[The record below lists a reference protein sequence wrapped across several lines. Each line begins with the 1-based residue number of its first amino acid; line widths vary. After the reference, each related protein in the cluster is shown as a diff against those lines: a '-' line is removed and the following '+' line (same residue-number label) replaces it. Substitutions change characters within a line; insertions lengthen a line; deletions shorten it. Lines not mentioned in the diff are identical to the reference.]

1 MAVSLAVAAR
11 AMAEAVVF
19 MSVFGDGSG
28 GVTARSS
35 GGGSVGGSGRSSE
48 SVSLSGC
55 QLQKQ

>member
-1 MAVSLAVAAR
+1 
-11 AMAEAVVF
+11 MAEAVVF
-19 MSVFGDGSG
+19 MSVYGDGSG